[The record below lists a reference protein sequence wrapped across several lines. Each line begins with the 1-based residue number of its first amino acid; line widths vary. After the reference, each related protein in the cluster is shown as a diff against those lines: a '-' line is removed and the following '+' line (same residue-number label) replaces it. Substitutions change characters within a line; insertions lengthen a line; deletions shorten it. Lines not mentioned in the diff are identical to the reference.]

1 MPNRLADETSPY
13 LLQHKD
19 NPVDWWP
26 WGEAAFAEATHRGV
40 PVFLS
45 VGYSAC
51 HWCHVMEHE
60 SFESEAIAKLMNEH
74 FVCIKVDREERPD
87 VDAIYMTATQLM
99 TGSGGWPMSV
109 FLTPD
114 TRQPFF
120 AGTYWPPTAKFGRPG
135 FREILLHI
143 HDAWETRRDEVMQAA
158 ESSTAAIARLAD
170 PTAGRDAAAVTADL
184 IPRAAQAILP
194 TADREQGGFGAAP
207 KFPHAMDIRVL
218 LRAAAIDATDA
229 PDLATTAN
237 DALAIATLTLS
248 KMADG
253 GLYDQLGGGFHRY
266 STDARWLAPHF
277 EKMLYDQ
284 ALLLPAYL
292 EAWQLLPTDDARR
305 TRYEQTI
312 HETLDYLHR
321 EMIVTDGDG
330 LQAYAATQD
339 ADTEGE
345 EGKFFVWS
353 LAEADAVL
361 RPKLGDRTELFTAF
375 YDITGPGNW
384 EGHSILNRPQD
395 AATFA
400 AAQGVPL
407 EELHDTLAAG
417 RVALAAARES
427 RVRPGRD
434 DKVLASW
441 NGMMIAAAARCG
453 AAVGRF
459 DAVETAAAAA
469 DLVLAKLRRPNGRLH
484 HAYKDGRARFDGN
497 LDDYAALIDGLC
509 ELYQATFDGRRLDA
523 ATELAEVMHAQFAD
537 PDGGASFFTPV
548 DGEDLIVRQK
558 DVQDSA
564 VPAASALAATA
575 LLKLGLL
582 TGQTVYLDRG
592 EVELRAM
599 SGLLS
604 EHPRA
609 CGQALIAVALLTG
622 PPQELIVAGDPDATL
637 ADAIRRR
644 FLPSSVLLGP
654 SEHPGAAAPLLAGKT
669 ADKPTLYRCER
680 GVCRQPVVGLQSALD
695 AVESM

>member
-143 HDAWETRRDEVMQAA
+143 HDAWETRRDEVEQAA
-158 ESSTAAIARLAD
+158 ASSTAAIARLAD
-170 PTAGRDAAAVTADL
+170 PTAGRGNDDDVGFDASLTSRAAAS
-184 IPRAAQAILP
+184 ILA
-194 TADREQGGFGAAP
+194 TADRDEGGFGVAP

-218 LRAAAIDATDA
+218 LRAADGRANGDAN
-229 PDLATTAN
+229 P

-253 GLYDQLGGGFHRY
+253 GMYDQLGGGFHRY
-266 STDARWLAPHF
+266 STDARWLVPHF

-292 EAWQLLPTDDARR
+292 EAWQLLETDDPRR
-305 TRYEQTI
+305 VRYEETI
-312 HETLDYLHR
+312 RETLDYLHR
-321 EMIVTDGDG
+321 EMIVRDGE
-330 LQAYAATQD
+330 QSAYAATQD

-353 LAEADAVL
+353 LDEVRRL
-361 RPKLGDRTELFTAF
+361 LGDEVGLFAAF
-375 YDITGPGNW
+375 YDVTAAGNW
-384 EGHSILNRPQD
+384 EGHSILNRPTLLD
-395 AATFA
+395 AVATDFDLTPEA
-400 AAQGVPL
+400 ARASLLRSRQ
-407 EELHDTLAAG
+407 TLFEARAK
-417 RVALAAARES
+417 RVA
-427 RVRPGRD
+427 PGRD
-434 DKVLASW
+434 EKVLASW
-441 NGMMIAAAARCG
+441 NGMMIAAAAKCG
-453 AAVGRF
+453 AAIGQF
-459 DAVETAAAAA
+459 DAVEQADAAA
-469 DLVLAKLRRPNGRLH
+469 DFVLEKMLRPDGRLH
-484 HAYKDGRARFDGN
+484 HSYKDGRARFEGN
-497 LDDYAALIDGLC
+497 LDDYAAMVDGLC
-509 ELYQATFDGRRLDA
+509 ELYQATFDGRRLA
-523 ATELAEVMHAQFAD
+523 AAERLAETMLDQFSD
-537 PDGGASFFTPV
+537 PDGGAFFYTPK
-548 DGEDLIVRQK
+548 DGEELLVRRK

-564 VPAASALAATA
+564 VPSASGLAATA

-582 TGQTVYLDRG
+582 TGSPRWIDRA
-592 EVELRAM
+592 EEELRAVSPLM
-599 SGLLS
+599 S

-609 CGQALIAVALLTG
+609 CGQAILAASMLTG
-622 PPQELIVAGDPDATL
+622 PPRELVVAGDVDNTL
-637 ADAIRRR
+637 TMALRRR
-644 FLPSSVLLGP
+644 FLPAAVLLSPSDEPGP
-654 SEHPGAAAPLLAGKT
+654 AASLLAGKEAT
-669 ADKPTLYRCER
+669 EPTLYVCER
-680 GVCRQPVVGLQSALD
+680 GQCQRPVAGVDAALASLD
-695 AVESM
+695 D